1 MTAPSSPP
9 SSPGPLA
16 GIRIFDITRVLAG
29 PSCTQ
34 MLGDLG
40 ADVIKIERPGIG
52 DDTRKWGPPY
62 LTSADGQPSSE
73 SAYYL
78 SANRNKRS
86 VTIDFTKP
94 EGQALARDLIAT
106 CDVVVENFKVGDL
119 KKFGLDYDS
128 LRASQPRLIYCSITG
143 FGQTGPYAPR
153 AGYDFL
159 AQGMG
164 GVMSVTGA
172 PDGPPL
178 KTGTAVSD
186 LMCGMHAAIGILA
199 ALRHRDLC
207 GEGQSIDMSL
217 LDSQVAAMANVA
229 MYTLLSGENP
239 PRLGNAHTTIVPYD
253 VFPAADGHVILAIGN
268 DSQFAAFCDFAD
280 RPELAKDP
288 RFLNNELRLRHRGA
302 LTEILAAITAR
313 RRTRDWIDGLES
325 RGVPCGP
332 VNRMTEVFAD
342 PQVQARGMT
351 VDLPHP
357 LAGDRPV
364 PFLACPIKL
373 SATPP
378 TYRRAPPTLGQHT
391 DEVLKERLGLD
402 EARIAVLRHNNIL

>member
-1 MTAPSSPP
+1 MTALSSP
-9 SSPGPLA
+9 SPGPLA
-16 GIRIFDITRVLAG
+16 GIRIFDITRVMAG

-62 LTSADGQPSSE
+62 LEATDGSPTTE

-86 VTIDFTKP
+86 VTLDFTNP
-94 EGQALARDLIAT
+94 AGQKLARALIAK
-106 CDVVVENFKVGDL
+106 CDVVVENFKVGSL
-119 KKFGLDYDS
+119 KKLGLDYDS
-128 LRASQPRLIYCSITG
+128 LRANQPGLIYCSITG

-164 GVMSVTGA
+164 GIMSMTGE

-178 KTGTAVSD
+178 KTGAAIAD

-199 ALRHRDLC
+199 ALRHRERS

-239 PRLGNAHTTIVPYD
+239 PRLGNGHTTIVPYD
-253 VFPAADGHVILAIGN
+253 VYPSADGHVILAIGN
-268 DSQFAAFCDFAD
+268 DSQFAKFCAYAK
-280 RPELAKDP
+280 RPELAQDP
-288 RFLNNELRLRHRGA
+288 RFVTNELRLRHRAA
-302 LTEILAAITAR
+302 LTEILRAITVQQ
-313 RRTRDWIDGLES
+313 RTSDWVDGLES
-325 RGVPCGP
+325 LGVPCGP

-342 PQVQARGMT
+342 PQVKSRGMT
-351 VDLPHP
+351 TELHHP

-364 PFLACPIKL
+364 PFLSCPIKL
-373 SATPP
+373 SATPAS
-378 TYRRAPPTLGQHT
+378 YRHAPPTLGQHT
-391 DEVLKERLGLD
+391 DEVLQELLRLD
-402 EARIAVLRHNNIL
+402 ASHIDQLRRDGIL